1 MEWTLTTKEKTMRA
15 SPALLAAV
23 CSLLTCVAR
32 GQINHDPELRQR
44 AIDVLRKG
52 LATDEFWPSMH
63 AAEGLTAAGLGSS
76 VVYALEPR
84 LAIEK
89 DDQKRCGLSREI
101 IRTGDMAPLTT
112 MTAILRDPDTTA
124 PVHVCESLF
133 KVHQVGDRKTMKTH
147 TESEDLVEVLMAA
160 AALARAGDAGELAR
174 IRKHLLVPNDEKTRR
189 IAAWIL
195 GQIGGKQDWA
205 ALRIFAESAGDP
217 LARAFAWNAVAKLGN
232 GPARER
238 VIANLASDDKTI
250 RTYSAQ
256 TLGICGLPEHLP
268 LLTKALEDES
278 LDTRIRAAEAIVR
291 ITNRKSAGG
300 HTPRD

>member
-1 MEWTLTTKEKTMRA
+1 MTKERTMRA
-15 SPALLAAV
+15 NRALLAAV
-23 CSLLTCVAR
+23 CSLLTCAVR
-32 GQINHDPELRQR
+32 GQTELDPDLRQR
-44 AIDVLRKG
+44 AIAVLREG
-52 LATDEFWPSMH
+52 LESDEFWPSMH
-63 AAEGLTAAGLGSS
+63 AAEALTAADLGSS
-76 VVYALEPR
+76 VVTALEPR
-84 LAIEK
+84 LAAEE

-101 IRTGDMAPLTT
+101 IRAGDLEPLTV
-112 MTAILRDPDTTA
+112 MIAILKDPETTA

-133 KVHQVGDRKTMKTH
+133 KVHQVGDRTAMRAH
-147 TESEDLVEVLMAA
+147 LESEDLVEVLMAA
-160 AALARAGDAGELAR
+160 AALARAGDAAELAR